1 MPVEKYRGVE
11 EMPRVEWCDSLDE
24 NCLRR
29 IAKLWAR
36 SSAFSQRIYPRGVFK
51 FRSIEEAQEARERI
65 TQENIDR
72 LRQERSNRS
81 TAPPAPTTSPRTK
94 PE

>member
-24 NCLRR
+24 DYLRR

-51 FRSIEEAQEARERI
+51 FRSIEEAQAARESVTR
-65 TQENIDR
+65 ENIDR
-72 LRQERSNRS
+72 LRGERGKAAHR
-81 TAPPAPTTSPRTK
+81 AAD
-94 PE
+94 